1 MTMKVIGVF
10 GLNCSGKDTLV
21 HYLHREYGIPVL
33 SIGDEVR
40 KIAEYEDI
48 EPTRENLHEIS
59 WRYMFLSGGEFF
71 AQKIIQ
77 KIEEQHLTSSAV
89 TGIRSPADATS
100 LKRHFGDGFILVHVN
115 VDDPKLRFLRSR
127 ARGTQRDP
135 QKLEDFL
142 REEEEEKELFHMH
155 ETEKFSDITIDNSG
169 SLEDFQKAIE
179 ETIVQPLFI
188 EVHQ

>member
-1 MTMKVIGVF
+1 M
-10 GLNCSGKDTLV
+10 
-21 HYLHREYGIPVL
+21 
-33 SIGDEVR
+33 
-40 KIAEYEDI
+40 
-48 EPTRENLHEIS
+48 
-59 WRYMFLSGGEFF
+59 
-71 AQKIIQ
+71 
-77 KIEEQHLTSSAV
+77 
-89 TGIRSPADATS
+89 RS
-100 LKRHFGDGFILVHVN
+100 K
-115 VDDPKLRFLRSR
+115 
-127 ARGTQRDP
+127 ARGTQWDP